1 MGDKNFPLPSFT
13 DYCKMAKFC
22 AKPKNASKAA
32 VTRQSDLRVSFKN
45 THATVKRL
53 KGMSLDRAK
62 TFLKNVLS
70 RKECVPFFRFNSG
83 VGQCA
88 QAKQW
93 KNNQGRW
100 PAKSARYALDL
111 LTNLEN
117 NANFKG
123 LDTEKMT
130 VTHTSIH
137 RAPKMRR
144 RTYRAHGRINPY
156 MSTPCHVQIMA
167 EEKPDE
173 VKIPGIKKQDKRKNY
188 TTFKKTKSKPH
199 KRTYSAKKRAEAQ
212 AKLAGASDEETK
224 KAAAKASAPK
234 KSTKKVAKK

>member
-1 MGDKNFPLPSFT
+1 MGVKTSLYHVLLYYF
-13 DYCKMAKFC
+13 KMANFC
-22 AKPKNASKAA
+22 AKPKNPAKAA
-32 VTRQSDLRVSFKN
+32 LTRQSGLRVSFKN

-53 KGMSLDRAK
+53 KGMSLERAK
-62 TFLKNVLS
+62 KFLKNVLA

-83 VGQCA
+83 VGQCS

-100 PAKSARYALDL
+100 PAKSARYALDML
-111 LTNLEN
+111 VNLEN
-117 NANFKG
+117 NAQFKG

-130 VTHTSIH
+130 VSHTSIH

-156 MSTPCHVQIMA
+156 MSTPCHVQIIA

-173 VKIPGIKKQDKRKNY
+173 VKIPGIKKHQRRTNSQC
-188 TTFKKTKSKPH
+188 FKKTKTKPH
-199 KRTYSAKKRAEAQ
+199 KRTFSTKKRAEAK
-212 AKLAGASDEETK
+212 AKLG
-224 KAAAKASAPK
+224 AAAE
-234 KSTKKVAKK
+234 AKKPAKK

>member
-13 DYCKMAKFC
+13 GNMAKFC
-22 AKPKNASKAA
+22 AKPKNA
-32 VTRQSDLRVSFKN
+32 
-45 THATVKRL
+45 HATVKRL
-53 KGMSLDRAK
+53 KGMSLERAK
-62 TFLKNVLS
+62 KFLKNVLD

-83 VGQCA
+83 VGQCS

-100 PAKSARYALDL
+100 PAKSARHALDML
-111 LTNLEN
+111 SNLKN
-117 NANFKG
+117 NAQFKG

-156 MSTPCHVQIMA
+156 MSSPCHVQIMA

-173 VKIPGIKKQDKRKNY
+173 VKIPGIKKAQRKLA
-188 TTFKKTKSKPH
+188 TSFKKTKSKPH
-199 KRTYSAKKRAEAQ
+199 KRTYSAKKRAD
-212 AKLAGASDEETK
+212 AKTKLSGAVDEKTKSAAEKATAPKKDTK
-224 KAAAKASAPK
+224 KAK
-234 KSTKKVAKK
+234 K

>member
-1 MGDKNFPLPSFT
+1 
-13 DYCKMAKFC
+13 MANFC
-22 AKPKNASKAA
+22 AKPKNPAKAA
-32 VTRQSDLRVSFKN
+32 LTRQSGLRVSFKN

-53 KGMSLDRAK
+53 KGMSLERAK
-62 TFLKNVLS
+62 KFLKNVLA

-83 VGQCA
+83 VGQCS

-100 PAKSARYALDL
+100 PAKSARYALDM

-117 NANFKG
+117 NAQFKG
-123 LDTEKMT
+123 LDVEKMT
-130 VTHTSIH
+130 VSHTSIH

-156 MSTPCHVQIMA
+156 MSTPCHVQIIA

-173 VKIPGIKKQDKRKNY
+173 VKIPGIKKHQRRSNSKC
-188 TTFKKTKSKPH
+188 FKKTKTKPH
-199 KRTYSAKKRAEAQ
+199 KRTFSTKKRAEAK
-212 AKLAGASDEETK
+212 AKLG
-224 KAAAKASAPK
+224 AAAE
-234 KSTKKVAKK
+234 AKKPAKK